1 MSLSR
6 VRLFASPWTAAHQA
20 PLSFTVSWSLL
31 TFMSKE
37 SVMPSNHL
45 ILSDAEAEAPILWP
59 PDTKSWLIRKD
70 PDAGKDRWQQEEA
83 AAEDKSLVSHLKRRD
98 CRGSPVVAT
107 LLFPCCGGLCR
118 FRPWLGNRSHMLSH
132 QNKIRNFFKK
142 NNRKALSLSPRWRY
156 LWLSYMPCIMLT

>member
-31 TFMSKE
+31 KFMSKE

-59 PDTKSWLIRKD
+59 LDTKS
-70 PDAGKDRWQQEEA
+70 
-83 AAEDKSLVSHLKRRD
+83 
-98 CRGSPVVAT
+98 
-107 LLFPCCGGLCR
+107 
-118 FRPWLGNRSHMLSH
+118 
-132 QNKIRNFFKK
+132 
-142 NNRKALSLSPRWRY
+142 
-156 LWLSYMPCIMLT
+156 

>member
-59 PDTKSWLIRKD
+59 PDTKS
-70 PDAGKDRWQQEEA
+70 
-83 AAEDKSLVSHLKRRD
+83 
-98 CRGSPVVAT
+98 
-107 LLFPCCGGLCR
+107 
-118 FRPWLGNRSHMLSH
+118 
-132 QNKIRNFFKK
+132 
-142 NNRKALSLSPRWRY
+142 
-156 LWLSYMPCIMLT
+156 